1 MLNISIRQLQAVRT
15 ISRFGKISS
24 AAKELGLT
32 GPAVTLQLK
41 QLEETLGISLFD
53 RATDG
58 MRLTAAGE
66 LALECADRVYENL
79 YSLDE
84 MIAALKGVRSGTLR
98 LGAVSTAK
106 YFVPRMI
113 SAFVKTFPGIEVNLA
128 IGNREQTINALRHHA
143 IDIALM
149 GRPPREIASRAAV
162 FGDHPLVIIA
172 PAGHPLSGRRDISRE
187 EVAAENFILR
197 ETGSGTRISF
207 ELFFGSVPG
216 KLDNPGVVMDSNE
229 TIKQAVIAGLGVAFL
244 SAHTIEQELELGKLV
259 ILDVV
264 GMPIRRQW
272 FSVSR
277 LDRRETP
284 VMKAFSE
291 FLVTKGPQYLPI
303 IEKSYPAEGY
313 EGQTSE
319 SPNGAA

>member
-1 MLNISIRQLQAVRT
+1 MLNISIRQLQSIRSINRT
-15 ISRFGKISS
+15 GKISS
-24 AAKELGLT
+24 AAKGLGLT

-41 QLEETLGISLFD
+41 QLEDVLGITLFD
-53 RATDG
+53 RTSEG

-66 LALECADRVYENL
+66 LALECADRVAE
-79 YSLDE
+79 SLHTLEE
-84 MIAALKGVRSGTLR
+84 MIASLKGVKSGTLR

-113 SAFVKTFPGIEVNLA
+113 SAFVKSFPGIEVNLA
-128 IGNREQTINALRHHA
+128 IGNREQTINALRHHTV
-143 IDIALM
+143 DIVLM
-149 GRPPREIASRAAV
+149 GRPPKEVPVRSSI

-172 PAGHPLSGRRDISRE
+172 PADHRLAKRRDISKE
-187 EVAAENFILR
+187 EVATETFILR

-229 TIKQAVIAGLGVAFL
+229 TIKQAVIAGLGVAFI
-244 SAHTIEQELELGKLV
+244 SAHTIEQEVELGKLV

-272 FSVSR
+272 FQVSR
-277 LDRRETP
+277 LDRLETP
-284 VMKAFSE
+284 VMRAFSD
-291 FLVTKGPQYLPI
+291 FLIAHGPEHLPLI
-303 IEKSYPAEGY
+303 KQPYPAADYALDATQSGR
-313 EGQTSE
+313 
-319 SPNGAA
+319 PL

>member
-1 MLNISIRQLQAVRT
+1 MLNVSTRQLQAVKT
-15 ISRFGKISS
+15 IHRFGKISH

-41 QLEETLGISLFD
+41 QLEDTLGISLFD
-53 RATDG
+53 RSSDG

-66 LALECADRVYENL
+66 LALECANRVSE
-79 YSLDE
+79 SLSTLEE
-84 MIAALKGVRSGTLR
+84 MVASLKGVRSGTLR

-113 SAFVKTFPGIEVNLA
+113 SAFVKTFPGIEVNLT
-128 IGNREQTINALRHHA
+128 IGNRAQTIDALRHHA

-149 GRPPREIASRAAV
+149 GRPAKELALRAAV

-172 PAGHPLSGRRDISRE
+172 PAGHPLAHRHDISKE
-187 EVAAENFILR
+187 EVARENFILR

-207 ELFFGSVPG
+207 ELFFGPVPG

-229 TIKQAVIAGLGVAFL
+229 TIKQAVIAGLGVAFI
-244 SAHTIEQELELGKLV
+244 SAHTIEQEVELGKLV

-277 LDRRETP
+277 LDRLETP
-284 VMKAFSE
+284 VMKAFSQ
-291 FLVTKGPQYLPI
+291 FLVSRGPEYLPLI
-303 IEKSYPAEGY
+303 DKPYPAEDY
-313 EGQTSE
+313 LAS
-319 SPNGAA
+319 

>member
-1 MLNISIRQLQAVRT
+1 MLNITVRQLQSIRAIHR
-15 ISRFGKISS
+15 SGKISI

-41 QLEETLGISLFD
+41 QLEETLGIVLFD
-53 RATDG
+53 RTGDG

-66 LALECADRVYENL
+66 LALECADRVAENL
-79 YSLDE
+79 RTLDE
-84 MIAALKGVRSGTLR
+84 MVTALKGVRFGTLR

-106 YFVPRMI
+106 YFVPRLI
-113 SAFVKTFPGIEVNLA
+113 SAFLNSYPGVEVNLS
-128 IGNREQTINALRHHA
+128 IGNRKQTIEALRHHEV
-143 IDIALM
+143 DIALM
-149 GRPPREIASRAAV
+149 GRPPRDIGVRSSV

-172 PAGHPLSGRRDISRE
+172 PADHPLAKRRDISRD
-187 EVAAENFILR
+187 EVARETFILR
-197 ETGSGTRISF
+197 ETGSGTRISY

-216 KLDNPGVVMDSNE
+216 KLDNPGMVMDSNE
-229 TIKQAVIAGLGVAFL
+229 TIKQAVIAGLGVAFI
-244 SAHTIEQELELGKLV
+244 SAHTIELELQLGKLV

-284 VMKAFSE
+284 AMKAFAE
-291 FLVTKGPQYLPI
+291 FLISKGPQYLPL
-303 IEKSYPAEGY
+303 IERPYPSDDYITREM
-313 EGQTSE
+313 
-319 SPNGAA
+319 